1 MKILMILLSFTF
13 ITMTLYAEIK
23 WIPIEPIEPIKPI
36 TYNENT
42 KAENNISA
50 IKPKNQ
56 LFENVKVIQ
65 QLLDNTKD
73 NEEDE
78 KDWYP
83 LQEREKN

>member
-1 MKILMILLSFTF
+1 MKILMILLSFIF
-13 ITMTLYAEIK
+13 IVINLYGEIK
-23 WIPIEPIEPIKPI
+23 WIPIEPIKPI
-36 TYNENT
+36 VYNENT
-42 KAENNISA
+42 QIENNVSA
-50 IKPKNQ
+50 VKSKNQ
-56 LFENVKVIQ
+56 LFENVKAIQ